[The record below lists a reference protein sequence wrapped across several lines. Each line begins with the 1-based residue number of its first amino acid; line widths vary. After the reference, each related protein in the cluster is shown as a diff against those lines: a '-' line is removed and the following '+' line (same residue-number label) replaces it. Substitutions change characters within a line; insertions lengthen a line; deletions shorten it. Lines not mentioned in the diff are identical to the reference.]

1 MSGDESFL
9 PRWSRRKRSAAAT
22 ARQSAK
28 PENAADNAAPK
39 TPATALLAERLNRSS
54 IPGVCRLS
62 IQLAPDQTSGVRNT

>member
-39 TPATALLAERLNRSS
+39 TPEFLPLGGLIAS
-54 IPGVCRLS
+54 
-62 IQLAPDQTSGVRNT
+62 NTKI